1 MLNRP
6 LLTRL
11 FSGLTTGLLSLS
23 LCLLPTCLPESLLGQ
38 LPLGTAAFAQEKEA
52 VAVLGLKAMG
62 NLSPE
67 EAELVTARVRSLVVQ
82 NPRFQVLDRQGM
94 ERILTE
100 QGYLSSQSCENEDCS
115 LRLGQQLAVRK
126 VITGHL
132 SKVGQ
137 VYTLTLRIL
146 DIEQGRILAER
157 FVDCACSQEA
167 LLFEQVAPLLQ
178 QLLGEAPLTAPS
190 QEVPIR
196 KLKPLHAGVEGGYSD
211 YWGLTLGYNIN
222 EYLALRLG
230 VTYHQEQFNS
240 NFNTPAGIGGV
251 GALRAYFNP
260 HDLAGFAEVAATTEL
275 WFIPRLG
282 LEYRNKSGLNLW
294 LAGGWR
300 YRYVNGGVFDAVAGV
315 GYAF

>member
-1 MLNRP
+1 MLNRLP
-6 LLTRL
+6 L
-11 FSGLTTGLLSLS
+11 SGLLCFSLFTS
-23 LCLLPTCLPESLLGQ
+23 LFTMPALLPEILPGSM
-38 LPLGTAAFAQEKEA
+38 AFAQETEV
-52 VAVLGLKAMG
+52 VAILGLKALG

-67 EAELVTARVRSLVVQ
+67 EAELVTSRVRSLVVQ
-82 NPRFQVLDRQGM
+82 NPRFQVLDREGM
-94 ERILTE
+94 DRILTE
-100 QGYLSSQSCENEDCS
+100 AGYLSSQSCESEDCS
-115 LRLGQQLAVRK
+115 LKAGRKLAARK
-126 VITGHL
+126 VITGSL

-146 DIEQGRILAER
+146 DVEQGRILAER

-167 LLFEQVAPLLQ
+167 LLFEQVSPLLQ
-178 QLLGEAPLTAPS
+178 QLLGEVPTTSSTQPI
-190 QEVPIR
+190 QEIPVR
-196 KLKPLHAGVEGGYSD
+196 KLKPLHVGLEGGYSD

-222 EYLALRLG
+222 EYVALRLG
-230 VTYHQEQFNS
+230 VTYHQEQLNS
-240 NFNTPAGIGGV
+240 NFNTPAGVGAV
-251 GALRAYFNP
+251 GALRTYFNP

-282 LEYRNKSGLNLW
+282 LEYRNKAGLNLW